1 MNVSLISF
9 LEQKDNL
16 DFMFERNIDL
26 FILQEYKKRHF
37 EYMHNDEATWLQ
49 EQISIMCDDFGVD
62 FFTKEKEMK
71 MIEIAINAMVA
82 NTIAKAYEFKNLS
95 SARY

>member
-9 LEQKDNL
+9 LKQKDNL

-37 EYMHNDEATWLQ
+37 AQMQNVFSL
-49 EQISIMCDDFGVD
+49 I
-62 FFTKEKEMK
+62 
-71 MIEIAINAMVA
+71 
-82 NTIAKAYEFKNLS
+82 L
-95 SARY
+95 